1 MFDLFLR
8 AMIVAI
14 ISYSAILV
22 IWLTK
27 ISIDDRMSKG
37 ETFGQA
43 IKGVIKDIFW
53 ITKVGK

>member
-1 MFDLFLR
+1 MLDLFVDAMTIVISLY
-8 AMIVAI
+8 MIVF
-14 ISYSAILV
+14 LV
-22 IWLTK
+22 WLTK

-37 ETFGQA
+37 ETLGQA

>member
-14 ISYSAILV
+14 ISYSGILV

-37 ETFGQA
+37 ETLGQA
-43 IKGVIKDIFW
+43 IKGVIKDMFW

>member
-14 ISYSAILV
+14 ISYSGILV

-27 ISIDDRMSKG
+27 INIDDRMSKG
-37 ETFGQA
+37 ETLGQA

>member
-14 ISYSAILV
+14 ISYSGILV

-37 ETFGQA
+37 ETLGQA

>member
-14 ISYSAILV
+14 ISYSGILI

-27 ISIDDRMSKG
+27 INIDDRMSKG
-37 ETFGQA
+37 ETLGQA
-43 IKGVIKDIFW
+43 IKGTIKDIFW